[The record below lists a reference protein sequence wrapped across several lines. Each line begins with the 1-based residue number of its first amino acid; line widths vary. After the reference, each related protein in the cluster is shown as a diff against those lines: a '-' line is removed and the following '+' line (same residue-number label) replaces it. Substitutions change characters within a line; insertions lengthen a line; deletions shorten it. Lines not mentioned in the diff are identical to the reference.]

1 MIIRIMGE
9 GQYRIDSC
17 FLDQLNVID
26 NRIVE
31 HVGRGDQKAFRDDLA
46 RLISMVKE
54 NGKPVNPEDIV
65 SSGLIVPPQDLTF
78 EEAQEIFSGHG
89 LIED

>member
-17 FLDQLNVID
+17 FLDVLNIID
-26 NRIVE
+26 NRIVD
-31 HVGRGDQKAFRDDLA
+31 HVGKGDQVAFRDDLIS
-46 RLISMVKE
+46 LISTIKE
-54 NGKPVNPEDIV
+54 NGKPIDPEDIV
-65 SSGLIVPPQDLTF
+65 SSNLIVPPQDLTF
-78 EEAQEIFSGHG
+78 EEARKIFSGHG

>member
-17 FLDQLNVID
+17 FLDQLNAID

-31 HVGRGDQKAFRDDLA
+31 HVSRGALMEFKNDLA
-46 RLISMVKE
+46 ELIHIIKVKGE
-54 NGKPVNPEDIV
+54 PVDPKEIAQSDI
-65 SSGLIVPPQDLTF
+65 IVPPHDLTF
-78 EEAQEIFSGHG
+78 EEARRIFSGQG
-89 LIED
+89 LIQD

>member
-1 MIIRIMGE
+1 MIIRIMEE

-31 HVGRGDQKAFRDDLA
+31 HVGKGDQKAFRDDLKS
-46 RLISMVKE
+46 LISTIKE
-54 NGKPVNPEDIV
+54 NGKPIDPGDII
-65 SSGLIVPPQDLTF
+65 SSNLIVPPQDLTF
-78 EEAQEIFSGHG
+78 EEAQKIFRGQG

>member
-31 HVGRGDQKAFRDDLA
+31 HVSKGDQKAFRDDLMS
-46 RLISMVKE
+46 LISTIKE
-54 NGKPVNPEDIV
+54 NGKPINPEDIV
-65 SSGLIVPPQDLTF
+65 SSNLIVPPQDLTF
-78 EEAQEIFSGHG
+78 DEAQKIFSGHG

>member
-31 HVGRGDQKAFRDDLA
+31 HVSKGDQKAYRDDLMS
-46 RLISMVKE
+46 LISTIKE
-54 NGKPVNPEDIV
+54 NGKPINPEDIV
-65 SSGLIVPPQDLTF
+65 SSNLIVPPQDLTF
-78 EEAQEIFSGHG
+78 DEAQKIFSGHG